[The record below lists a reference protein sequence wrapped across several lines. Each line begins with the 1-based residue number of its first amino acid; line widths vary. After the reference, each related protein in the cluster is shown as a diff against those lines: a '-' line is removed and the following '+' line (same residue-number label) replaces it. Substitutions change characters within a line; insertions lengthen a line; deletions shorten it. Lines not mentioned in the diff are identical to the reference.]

1 MFGKSKKSNL
11 IKWNE
16 NQQKKAFRST
26 DKIVFTDIIKP
37 LIHTVTFY
45 GTDKKNT
52 ILYELINDNAFFE
65 IACYYFV
72 RTDIYIFH
80 KHPEHRMKIQLLFS
94 PFHEIFSS
102 VLNKPVSQVRDL
114 LHDRI
119 SIFAKL
125 FKESD
130 LGIDNLIQFIYYAE
144 HLKDNVLIGRE
155 YPSNIIVK
163 DYFYDTRVKQYF
175 YNFEKNSMKAY
186 QDTVDKIIELTC

>member
-72 RTDIYIFH
+72 RTDFYLFH
-80 KHPEHRMKIQLLFS
+80 KHPEHRTKIQLLFS
-94 PFHEIFSS
+94 PFLEIFSY
-102 VLNKPVSQVRDL
+102 VLNKPVSQVREL

-119 SIFAKL
+119 SIFASL

-130 LGIDNLIQFIYYAE
+130 SGIDNLIQFVYFAE
-144 HLKDNVLIGRE
+144 NLKDNVLIGSE
-155 YPSNIIVK
+155 YPSTIDVK
-163 DYFYDTRVKQYF
+163 DVFYDLKVKQYF
-175 YNFEKNSMKAY
+175 DNYEKNSMKAY
-186 QDTVDKIIELTC
+186 QETVDKIIELTT